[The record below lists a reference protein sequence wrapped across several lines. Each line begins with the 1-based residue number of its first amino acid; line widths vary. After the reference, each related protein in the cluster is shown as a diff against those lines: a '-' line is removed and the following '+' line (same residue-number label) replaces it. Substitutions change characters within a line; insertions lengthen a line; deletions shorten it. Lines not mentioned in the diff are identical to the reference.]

1 MGSNQDFGFD
11 VDSILADYHADEA
24 KEAASAA
31 PQPAPE
37 RIAPPAPQPV
47 PAPVEEP
54 ATEEPEAEPEEAAP
68 ERETA
73 PQKPKKQRLPAEP
86 APSMPKKELAPLTKG
101 GRAARGILGAVFA
114 LISVVILAWGL
125 TSLHPAT
132 ARATDRK
139 ASTRL
144 DIAQQLSN
152 YSNNAQSDALSEL
165 TFIPKVYSIPES
177 DLVAPEPD
185 QAKFGSTTN
194 PQDIQAVIDS
204 AAALLDGQSV
214 AFDPNA
220 NFVAGSEIKY
230 YLDDTILAIAWQEDI
245 EGYCCTVSEV
255 KIAHSSQ
262 LKRKLAGDSY
272 NSGVHLF
279 ATVMSQQC
287 NAVVAIN
294 GDYYDYR
301 PIGVTAQQRELYR
314 FVPDK
319 MDSCS
324 FTASGDMIFSY
335 AGSLTDEESTRQFI
349 ADNDIIFTV
358 SFGPVLVDNGVLRP
372 AEEYSGYAPGEVNS
386 HHSRAA
392 IGKLDNLHYLLM
404 TVNYNPNAG
413 YSETTTLSKFAGFVY
428 SKGVQQAYA
437 LDGGQTS
444 AIVMND
450 QLVNYVDFGKE
461 RFSSDIIYFATAMP
475 EREEDR

>member
-1 MGSNQDFGFD
+1 
-11 VDSILADYHADEA
+11 
-24 KEAASAA
+24 
-31 PQPAPE
+31 
-37 RIAPPAPQPV
+37 
-47 PAPVEEP
+47 
-54 ATEEPEAEPEEAAP
+54 
-68 ERETA
+68 
-73 PQKPKKQRLPAEP
+73 
-86 APSMPKKELAPLTKG
+86 MPKKELAPLTKG

-139 ASTRL
+139 ATTRL

-301 PIGVTAQQRELYR
+301 PTGVTVQQRELYR

-319 MDSCS
+319 LDSCS
-324 FTASGDMIFSY
+324 FTASGDMLFSY
-335 AGSLTDEESTRQFI
+335 AGAFTDEESTRQFI
-349 ADNDIIFTV
+349 ADNDVIFTV

-372 AEEYSGYAPGEVNS
+372 SEEYSGYPIGEGNS
-386 HHSRAA
+386 HHSRTA
-392 IGKLDNLHYLLM
+392 IGKLDSLHYLLM
-404 TVNYNPNAG
+404 TVNYSPNG
-413 YSETTTLSKFAGFVY
+413 YSETPTLPKFAGYVY